1 MLQHKA
7 RIISWGIGLSN
18 GQAELLRRFLGEGRE
33 LILHPDV
40 ASAANMSD
48 KGPAPY
54 VVWISAACCR
64 DMSRL
69 PEALS
74 SYGYPAEIVM
84 LLDAVYGPKDFDRAC
99 DYGIKEVLRPPLD
112 VERVSAIM
120 LRAVESRAARLA
132 SDRFTEALL
141 LERKTLR
148 RKTLALG
155 FLTDFL
161 AAVGQNLNTGDLLQN
176 AFAHLGKLLPVHSAH
191 AALVETG
198 AGGEKTLSLYVGL
211 KENSADFA
219 VCRDLLE
226 EHVAAAVPG
235 ATYRTGKI
243 RALPL
248 SNAATPDRPAGT
260 AAPLCLPLV
269 AGGASL
275 GCLLLLTDAAH
286 VLDRDRASA
295 LDFAVRHLA
304 LSLRNAEQFAAMR
317 MRAEYDVLT
326 GICNRRHF
334 EELLGDEMQRLSRH
348 GRPLSVLMADV
359 DHFKRVN
366 DTWGHRT
373 GDAVLREVA
382 ALLTGGIRSTDCC
395 ARYGGEEFVILLPYT
410 DADEAASL
418 AERIRIRTAE
428 HVFTAEG
435 GVPLRLTISFGV
447 SGIGPT
453 ETLSREELLSAA
465 DGALYAA
472 KRQGRNRT
480 CRARA
485 AFRAAT
491 RKAG

>member
-1 MLQHKA
+1 MLQRKA

-18 GQAELLRRFLGEGRE
+18 EQAELLRRFLDEGRE
-33 LILHPDV
+33 LILYPDV
-40 ASAANMSD
+40 TSAAGVSD

-74 SYGYPAEIVM
+74 SFGYPAEIVM
-84 LLDAVYGPKDFDRAC
+84 LLDARYGPEDFNRAC

-112 VERVSAIM
+112 AERVSAIM
-120 LRAVESRAARLA
+120 LKAVENRAARLA

-161 AAVGQNLNTGDLLQN
+161 AAVGQSLNTDDLLQS
-176 AFAHLGKLLPVHSAH
+176 AFAHLGKLLPVRSAH

-198 AGGEKTLSLYVGL
+198 AGGEKTLSLYIGL

-226 EHVAAAVPG
+226 EHAAVGPG
-235 ATYRTGKI
+235 AAFRTGKI

-248 SNAATPDRPAGT
+248 RNAATPNRLAENT
-260 AAPLCLPLV
+260 APLCLPLV
-269 AGGASL
+269 AGSASL
-275 GCLLLLTDAAH
+275 GCLLLLTDSAH
-286 VLDRDRASA
+286 VLDRERASA

-304 LSLRNAEQFAAMR
+304 LSLKNAEQFAAMR
-317 MRAEYDVLT
+317 MRAEYDALT
-326 GICNRRHF
+326 GIHNRRHF
-334 EELLGDEMQRLSRH
+334 EELLDDEIQRLSRH

-359 DHFKRVN
+359 DHFKRIN

-410 DADEAASL
+410 DPDEAASL

-435 GVPLRLTISFGV
+435 GVPLRLTVSFGV
-447 SGIGPT
+447 SGVGPADA
-453 ETLSREELLSAA
+453 LSREELLSAA

-485 AFRAAT
+485 AYRAAA